1 MSPLRPP
8 AGLPLQIS
16 IVSLWL
22 VCVAGLA
29 YGVSRRPN
37 ISNETV
43 RKIVH
48 IGTGN
53 VILLAWWLGIP
64 AWVGLMA
71 SALFVGVTLTSYL
84 LPVIPGIDSI
94 GRQSYGTLFYALSI
108 GILIALFWS
117 QQPQFTAIG
126 ILTMTWGDGLAA
138 LVGIR
143 YGRRRFEVAGG
154 CKSVEGSLTMLLV
167 SFAVCLGLA
176 AWVYGVSLSLLPL
189 SLAIALLATALE
201 TLSWYGIDN
210 LTVPLG
216 TALAAA
222 WLLQP

>member
-1 MSPLRPP
+1 VIRLSAPV
-8 AGLPLQIS
+8 GLPLQLGITA
-16 IVSLWL
+16 VWL
-22 VCVAGLA
+22 GLVATAA
-29 YGVSRRPN
+29 YAISRRPQV
-37 ISNETV
+37 SNETV
-43 RKIVH
+43 RKVVH

-53 VILLAWWLGIP
+53 VILLAWWQGIP
-64 AWVGLMA
+64 AWVGLGA

-108 GILIALFWS
+108 GVLMALFWPE
-117 QQPQFTAIG
+117 QPQFAALG

-143 YGRRRFEVAGG
+143 YGRRRFAIAGG
-154 CKSVEGSLTMLLV
+154 TKSLEGSLTMLLV

-176 AWVYGVSLSLLPL
+176 AAVYGVSLTLLPL
-189 SLAIALLATALE
+189 CLAIALLATALE

-222 WLLQP
+222 WLLG

>member
-1 MSPLRPP
+1 MIPLATPV
-8 AGLPLQIS
+8 GLPLQLGAAT
-16 IVSLWL
+16 LWL
-22 VCVAGLA
+22 GLVATCA
-29 YGVSRRPN
+29 YTASRRPD

-64 AWVGLMA
+64 AWVGLGA

-94 GRQSYGTLFYALSI
+94 GRRSYGTLFYALSI
-108 GILIALFWS
+108 GVLMALFWP
-117 QQPQFTAIG
+117 QQPQFAALG

-143 YGRRRFEVAGG
+143 YGQRRFAIAGG
-154 CKSVEGSLTMLLV
+154 TKSLEGSLTMLLV

-176 AWVYGVSLSLLPL
+176 SAVYGVSLGLLPL
-189 SLAIALLATALE
+189 SLAIALLATILE

-222 WLLQP
+222 WLLG